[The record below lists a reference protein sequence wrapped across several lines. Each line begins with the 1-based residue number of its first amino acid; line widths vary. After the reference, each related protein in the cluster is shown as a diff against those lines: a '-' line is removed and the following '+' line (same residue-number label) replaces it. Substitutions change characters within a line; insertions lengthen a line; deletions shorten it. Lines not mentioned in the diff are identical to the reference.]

1 MKKKIELRQKNKKP
15 SGVHQSERSRE
26 ISLSP
31 LTKLIMDV
39 PNFPVGFI
47 PSNKYFLMDTS
58 VFLIWEVSPVF
69 FSWIGSAEMN
79 IPPVNANDHG

>member
-1 MKKKIELRQKNKKP
+1 MDVWSHVIYECGPQRMKKKIELRQKNKKP

-39 PNFPVGFI
+39 TGFFE
-47 PSNKYFLMDTS
+47 S
-58 VFLIWEVSPVF
+58 
-69 FSWIGSAEMN
+69 
-79 IPPVNANDHG
+79 